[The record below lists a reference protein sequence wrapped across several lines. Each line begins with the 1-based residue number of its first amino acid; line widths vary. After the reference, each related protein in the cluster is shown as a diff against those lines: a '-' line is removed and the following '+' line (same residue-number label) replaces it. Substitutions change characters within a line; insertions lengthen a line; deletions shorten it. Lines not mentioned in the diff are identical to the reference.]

1 MFGIEM
7 TRNSDLPSMGSI
19 NLIRYFM
26 EAYPLRSLVMI
37 GCFLFSGVAE
47 GFSILTF
54 LPVLELIS
62 SGKVTGDSAVVRFI
76 GTLLHSVG
84 LALSL
89 PVMLGLIVAGITAK
103 SALLLLAMKQAG
115 YTIAHVTADLRLKM
129 IKALLAAKWD
139 YFVSQPAG
147 HLANAISSEAMRAST
162 AYHHAIL
169 LISGI
174 IQIGVYSI
182 IALWVSWEITIIALL
197 ISLVV
202 LFILKGFIKMSRGA
216 GDQQTALMKT
226 LIGRLTDML
235 QGIKPIKA
243 MAREEHIQTLLESE
257 TEDIKKAQQRHV
269 LASES
274 LKAFQEPMLVVMV
287 AIGIYCVLT
296 FGKQTFSAVMVMM
309 FLFNRLLNR
318 IYFSQ
323 ACYQE
328 LSMNASALW
337 SLLDNIE
344 HTQRERETDT
354 GTRQPEKIAKGIY
367 IDALLFSY
375 GEKIVL
381 KNASMDIPAGQIVA
395 IVGHSGMGKTT
406 VADLVAGLF
415 RPKQGAIYID
425 DIPLDQIN
433 LHAWR
438 DLIGYVP
445 QEMFLFHDTI
455 YKNVS
460 LGDETLSSAD
470 VEAALRAAGAW
481 DFVSET
487 SLGLDTVIGERG
499 SKLSGGQR
507 QRLALARALVRQPQ
521 LLILDEVTTAL
532 DPETEQ
538 AICRTLKQFK
548 GTMTILAISHQPAI
562 MEIADKVYNLS
573 SGVIKELDLQRRILT
588 DG

>member
-1 MFGIEM
+1 
-7 TRNSDLPSMGSI
+7 MGSI
-19 NLIRYFM
+19 KLIRYFM
-26 EAYPLRSLVMI
+26 MAYPLRSLVMI

-54 LPVLELIS
+54 LPVLELLS
-62 SGKVTGDSAVVRFI
+62 SGNVTGDSTAVRFI
-76 GTLLHSVG
+76 GTLLNFVG
-84 LALSL
+84 LTPSL

-103 SALLLLAMKQAG
+103 SALLMLAMKQAG
-115 YTIAHVTADLRLKM
+115 YTIAHVTTDLRLKM
-129 IKALLAAKWD
+129 IKALLVAKWN

-169 LISGI
+169 LIAAI
-174 IQIGVYSI
+174 IQIWVYSI
-182 IALWVSWEITIIALL
+182 VALWVSWKITIISLL
-197 ISLVV
+197 ISLAL

-216 GDQQTALMKT
+216 GDQQTALMKA

-274 LKAFQEPMLVVMV
+274 LKAFQEPLLVAMI

-296 FGKQTFSAVMVMM
+296 FGKQTFSAIMVMI

-318 IYFSQ
+318 IYFAQ

-328 LSMNASALW
+328 LSTNESALW

-344 HTQRERETDT
+344 HTQREREMDT
-354 GTRQPEKIAKGIY
+354 GNRQPEKIEKGIH
-367 IDALLFSY
+367 IDGLLFSY
-375 GEKIVL
+375 DQKVVL
-381 KNASMDIPAGQIVA
+381 ENASMDIPAGQIVA
-395 IVGHSGMGKTT
+395 IVGHSGTGKTT
-406 VADLVAGLF
+406 VADLVTGLF
-415 RPKQGAIYID
+415 RPEQGAIYVD

-438 DLIGYVP
+438 GLIGYVP

-460 LGDETLSSAD
+460 LGDDNLSSAD
-470 VEAALRAAGAW
+470 VEEALRAAGAW

-487 SLGLDTVIGERG
+487 PLGLDTVIGERG

-507 QRLALARALVRQPQ
+507 QRLALARALVRKPQ

-562 MEIADKVYNLS
+562 MGIADKIFDLS
-573 SGVIKELDLQRRILT
+573 SGVLKELNLQRGRLT

>member
-1 MFGIEM
+1 M
-7 TRNSDLPSMGSI
+7 
-19 NLIRYFM
+19 
-26 EAYPLRSLVMI
+26 
-37 GCFLFSGVAE
+37 
-47 GFSILTF
+47 TF
-54 LPVLELIS
+54 LPVLELLS
-62 SGKVTGDSAVVRFI
+62 SGNVTGDSTAVRFI
-76 GTLLHSVG
+76 GTLLNFVG
-84 LALSL
+84 LTPSL

-103 SALLLLAMKQAG
+103 SALLMLAMKQAG
-115 YTIAHVTADLRLKM
+115 YTIAHVTTDLRLKM
-129 IKALLAAKWD
+129 IKALLVAKWN

-169 LISGI
+169 LIAAI
-174 IQIGVYSI
+174 IQIWVYSI
-182 IALWVSWEITIIALL
+182 VALWVSWKITIISLL
-197 ISLVV
+197 ISLAL

-216 GDQQTALMKT
+216 GDQQTALMKA

-274 LKAFQEPMLVVMV
+274 LKAFQEPLLVAMI

-296 FGKQTFSAVMVMM
+296 FGKQTFSAIMVMI

-318 IYFSQ
+318 IYFAQ

-328 LSMNASALW
+328 LSTNESALW

-344 HTQRERETDT
+344 HTQREREMDT
-354 GTRQPEKIAKGIY
+354 GNRQPEKIEKGIH
-367 IDALLFSY
+367 IDGLLFSY
-375 GEKIVL
+375 DQKVVL
-381 KNASMDIPAGQIVA
+381 ENASMDIPAGQIVA
-395 IVGHSGMGKTT
+395 IVGHSGTGKTT
-406 VADLVAGLF
+406 VADLVTGLF
-415 RPKQGAIYID
+415 RPEQGAIYVD

-438 DLIGYVP
+438 GLIGYVP

-460 LGDETLSSAD
+460 LGDDNLSSAD
-470 VEAALRAAGAW
+470 VEEALRAAGAW

-487 SLGLDTVIGERG
+487 PLGLDTVIGERG

-507 QRLALARALVRQPQ
+507 QRLALARALVRKPQ

-562 MEIADKVYNLS
+562 MGIADKIFDLS
-573 SGVIKELDLQRRILT
+573 SGVLKELNLQRGRLT

>member
-1 MFGIEM
+1 
-7 TRNSDLPSMGSI
+7 MGSI
-19 NLIRYFM
+19 KLIRYFM
-26 EAYPLRSLVMI
+26 MAYPLRSLVMI

-54 LPVLELIS
+54 LPVLELLS
-62 SGKVTGDSAVVRFI
+62 SGKVTGNSAVVRFI
-76 GTLLHSVG
+76 ETLLHFVG
-84 LALSL
+84 LAPSL
-89 PVMLGLIVAGITAK
+89 PVLLGLIVLGITAK
-103 SALLLLAMKQAG
+103 SALLMLAMKQAG
-115 YTIAHVTADLRLKM
+115 YTIAHVTTDLRLKM
-129 IKALLAAKWD
+129 IKALLAAKWN

-169 LISGI
+169 LISAI
-174 IQIGVYSI
+174 IQICVYSI
-182 IALWVSWEITIIALL
+182 VALWVSWKITIISLL
-197 ISLVV
+197 ISIVL

-216 GDQQTALMKT
+216 GDQQTELMKA

-243 MAREEHIQTLLESE
+243 MAREEHIQVLLESE

-274 LKAFQEPMLVVMV
+274 LKAFQEPLLVVMI

-296 FGKQTFSAVMVMM
+296 FGKQTFSTIMVMI

-318 IYFSQ
+318 IYFAQ
-323 ACYQE
+323 TCFQE
-328 LSMNASALW
+328 LSMNESALW

-354 GTRQPEKIAKGIY
+354 GNRKPEKIKKGIY
-367 IDALLFSY
+367 LDALLFSY
-375 GEKIVL
+375 GKKVVL

-395 IVGHSGMGKTT
+395 IVGHSGTGKTT
-406 VADLVAGLF
+406 VADLITGLF
-415 RPKQGAIYID
+415 RPKKGTIYID
-425 DIPLDQIN
+425 DIPLDQFN

-460 LGDETLSSAD
+460 LGDENLSRAD
-470 VEAALRAAGAW
+470 VEEALRVAGAW

-487 SLGLDTVIGERG
+487 PSGIGTVIGERG

-507 QRLALARALVRQPQ
+507 QRLALARALVRKPQ

-532 DPETEQ
+532 DPETEK

-562 MEIADKVYNLS
+562 MEIADKIYDLR
-573 SGVIKELDLQRRILT
+573 SGVINELNLQRERVT

>member
-1 MFGIEM
+1 
-7 TRNSDLPSMGSI
+7 MGSI
-19 NLIRYFM
+19 KLIRYFM
-26 EAYPLRSLVMI
+26 MAYPLRSLVMI

-54 LPVLELIS
+54 LPVLELLS
-62 SGKVTGDSAVVRFI
+62 SGKVTGNSAVVRFI
-76 GTLLHSVG
+76 ETLLHFVG
-84 LALSL
+84 LAPSL
-89 PVMLGLIVAGITAK
+89 PVLLGLIVLGITAK
-103 SALLLLAMKQAG
+103 SALLMLAMKQAG
-115 YTIAHVTADLRLKM
+115 YTIAHVTTDLRLKM
-129 IKALLAAKWD
+129 IKALLAAKWN

-162 AYHHAIL
+162 AYHHSIL
-169 LISGI
+169 LISAI
-174 IQIGVYSI
+174 IQICVYSI
-182 IALWVSWEITIIALL
+182 VALWVSWKITIISLL
-197 ISLVV
+197 ISIVL

-216 GDQQTALMKT
+216 GDQQTELMKA

-243 MAREEHIQTLLESE
+243 MAREEHIQVLLESE

-274 LKAFQEPMLVVMV
+274 LKAFQEPLLVVMI

-296 FGKQTFSAVMVMM
+296 FGKQTFSTIMVMI

-318 IYFSQ
+318 IYFAQ
-323 ACYQE
+323 TCFQE
-328 LSMNASALW
+328 LSMNESALW

-354 GTRQPEKIAKGIY
+354 GNRKPEKIKKGIY
-367 IDALLFSY
+367 LDALLFSY
-375 GEKIVL
+375 GKKVVL

-395 IVGHSGMGKTT
+395 IVGHSGTGKTT
-406 VADLVAGLF
+406 VADLITGLF
-415 RPKQGAIYID
+415 RPKKGTIYID
-425 DIPLDQIN
+425 DIPLDQFN

-460 LGDETLSSAD
+460 LGDENLSRAD
-470 VEAALRAAGAW
+470 VEEALRVAGAW

-487 SLGLDTVIGERG
+487 PSGIGTVIGERG

-507 QRLALARALVRQPQ
+507 QRLALARALVRKPQ

-532 DPETEQ
+532 DPETEK

-562 MEIADKVYNLS
+562 MEIADKIYDLR
-573 SGVIKELDLQRRILT
+573 SGVINELNLQRERVT